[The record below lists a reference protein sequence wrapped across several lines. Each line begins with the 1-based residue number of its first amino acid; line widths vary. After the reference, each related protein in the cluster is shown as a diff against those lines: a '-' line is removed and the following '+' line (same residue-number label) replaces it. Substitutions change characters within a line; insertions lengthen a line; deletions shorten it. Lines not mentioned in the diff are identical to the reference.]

1 MGIERSGFD
10 RLLAGEVEA
19 DDPALGRTAEFL
31 GQLQATQEL
40 PSVTDIEQ
48 QHLALILASARPAL
62 SSPRAQRRT
71 WAARH
76 PRRLMVGALA
86 GVVLGL
92 TAGVSVAA
100 AFGVNPLGS
109 LISLPL
115 TPTGSRSS
123 DLSDSTASP
132 SASSASRNQSDP
144 SPTAV
149 PTSSQSA
156 KPSAS
161 APNAEDSPSI
171 KDPGNGRSH
180 SPTPKAK
187 VTKAPGQAKDK
198 DKVKDKDKASGKA
211 TKTPKAKPT
220 PASTK
225 AADRAKD

>member
-62 SSPRAQRRT
+62 SSPRARRRT

-92 TAGVSVAA
+92 TAGAGVAA
-100 AFGVNPLGS
+100 AFGVNPLGA

-115 TPTGSRSS
+115 TPTQSHSS
-123 DLSDSTASP
+123 DPSDSTSQP
-132 SASSASRNQSDP
+132 SASSASHSESDP

-149 PTSSQSA
+149 PSSSQSA
-156 KPSAS
+156 NPSAATSDPGKS
-161 APNAEDSPSI
+161 AST
-171 KDPGNGRSH
+171 KDPGSGRSH
-180 SPTPKAK
+180 SPTPKVKA
-187 VTKAPGQAKDK
+187 TKAPGQAK

-225 AADRAKD
+225 AADRTKD